1 MNPNLTLRACLAVVL
16 LASHGLR
23 AEEEPDPA
31 MAGLENAA
39 AAFVTAYNKKDAA
52 AIAELFLEDGEMCG
66 LNGEDLTSGR
76 DQIKEHYEEVFE
88 DDDVPSLAIEV
99 KSVRLVAPTLA
110 IEDGTAHK
118 TPTGDNEP
126 PRSTDY
132 TAVLMKG
139 ADGVWKIASTRA
151 LKDSTGAAGQL
162 GELADVLKGEWTTT
176 KDGLRLDLA
185 FGWDDSGK
193 FLTGEMLTTTADGE
207 PQAGTM
213 RIGWDAAKKA
223 IVSWIFDAEG
233 GVSQG
238 IWTETDDGWLIR
250 SEGTTGDGETMTAN
264 QQLTAE
270 DKDTLIWAVSNKV
283 IDGEKQPDGELRIV
297 RQAPDASDASS
308 N

>member
-1 MNPNLTLRACLAVVL
+1 MNSTRTLRAILAVTL
-16 LASHGLR
+16 LACPGVR

-31 MAGLENAA
+31 LAGLEKTA

-52 AIAELFLEDGEMCG
+52 GIAALFTQDGEMCD
-66 LNGEDLTSGR
+66 LNADDLTSGR
-76 DQIKEHYEEVFE
+76 DQIKAHYDEVFTGE
-88 DDDVPSLAIEV
+88 DVPSAAVEV

-110 IEDGTAHK
+110 IEDGTVHL
-118 TPTGDNEP
+118 TPPGENEP

-139 ADGVWKIASTRA
+139 SDGEWKIASTRR
-151 LKDSTGAAGQL
+151 LKDSTDAAGQL
-162 GELADVLKGEWTTT
+162 ADLADVLKGEWTTM

-193 FLTGEMLTTTADGE
+193 FLSGEMLTTTADGDS
-207 PQAGTM
+207 QAGTM
-213 RIGWDAAKKA
+213 RIGWDAAKKS
-223 IVSWIFDAEG
+223 IVSWIFDAKG

-238 IWTETDDGWLIR
+238 TWTATDDGWLVR

-270 DKDTLIWAVSNKV
+270 DKDTLVWAVTNKV
-283 IDGEKQPDGELRIV
+283 IDGEAQPDGELRLV
-297 RQAPDASDASS
+297 RQAPDATS